1 VDQRIVKIVLEN
13 GGEEVEQ
20 NAWQFPTV
28 KLAKE
33 AHRRMNGVS
42 RDTYERSDDVV
53 RPRSRGT

>member
-1 VDQRIVKIVLEN
+1 MDPRILKIVLES

-28 KLAKE
+28 KIAKE

-53 RPRSRGT
+53 RPRSRRT